1 MTSTGEQH
9 QTQIRSFFAENLF
22 DLNMLICSG
31 SLNDQA
37 LGECHQIL
45 QFLQHRR
52 VSNTMMSVCGETNI
66 CQLSA
71 SILL

>member
-31 SLNDQA
+31 SRNDQK
-37 LGECHQIL
+37 
-45 QFLQHRR
+45 
-52 VSNTMMSVCGETNI
+52 TNI
-66 CQLSA
+66 WGNKHLPTIGKYFTLKSG
-71 SILL
+71 SIGKCC